1 MNGAQLR
8 DRYSWEVSMGSGAR
22 IWSDLEIGGLR
33 DQIILLIC
41 GRVLR
46 FPFYLKNLYVI
57 REASF
62 SPQGLKP
69 AFLYGVFRHD

>member
-1 MNGAQLR
+1 MLVR
-8 DRYSWEVSMGSGAR
+8 TR
-22 IWSDLEIGGLR
+22 ICSTWKFAGLR
-33 DQIILLIC
+33 DQIIWLIC
-41 GRVLR
+41 GRVLC
-46 FPFYLKNLYVI
+46 FLFYLKNLYVI